1 MATRNMTNENT
12 ADGYAMEKFS
22 LAVSALAEGQGSLQ
36 HRLASAYVYHLV
48 HCGEA
53 RLPADRRAAFREL
66 EAAMRVKSD
75 PQRGSAAASAEL
87 LTDDE
92 ARRHA
97 EFVVSTAF
105 WLHRTW
111 WLEQQQ

>member
-1 MATRNMTNENT
+1 MTNAST

-53 RLPADRRAAFREL
+53 RLPADKRAAFREL

-75 PQRGSAAASAEL
+75 PQRGDAVASAEL

-111 WLEQQQ
+111 WLEQQ